1 MGDEPKREAEQV
13 DVEWVRTLC
22 LSFPHTT
29 EHMQWGADLVFKV
42 GGKMYAVMPL
52 EPAPV
57 CLSFKCTDEE
67 FATLT
72 EQAGVMPAPYLAR
85 AKWVALENNSAL
97 EPAELK
103 RLLRQAYDL
112 VLAKLPKKTRAALG
126 ASGAVTSKTRK
137 NSWVRKSG
145 PAKRTSR

>member
-1 MGDEPKREAEQV
+1 M
-13 DVEWVRTLC
+13 DVEWVRKLC

-42 GGKMYAVMPL
+42 GGKMYAVLPL

-72 EQAGVMPAPYLAR
+72 EQAGVIPAPYLAR

-103 RLLRQAYDL
+103 RLLRQAHDL
-112 VLAKLPKKTRAALG
+112 ALAKLPQKTRAALG
-126 ASGAVTSKTRK
+126 APGAVASKTRK
-137 NSWVRKSG
+137 NSRVRKSSS
-145 PAKRTSR
+145 AKRASR

>member
-1 MGDEPKREAEQV
+1 M
-13 DVEWVRTLC
+13 DVEWVRKLC

-29 EHMQWGADLVFKV
+29 EHMQWGDDLVFKV

-72 EQAGVMPAPYLAR
+72 EQAGVIPAPYLAR
-85 AKWVALENNSAL
+85 AKWVALENDGAL
-97 EPAELK
+97 EPAEVK
-103 RLLRQAYDL
+103 RLLRQSYGL
-112 VLAKLPKKTRAALG
+112 VLAKLPQTTRNLLS
-126 ASGAVTSKTRK
+126 ASGGGTGKGRKISRTRTP
-137 NSWVRKSG
+137 G
-145 PAKRTSR
+145 PTMRTSR